1 MTAPTSTPAS
11 GGAGA
16 RDRPDWTL
24 LAVLAGDAVLLA
36 VLELFFL
43 PLRLDGYV
51 LPRLGDLPFLV
62 SVLLAVV
69 TTPWLVTRA
78 AALVSRRLAGVPL
91 AAWLLTLLVL
101 GAGGPGGDVVLL
113 VDWRTLALLGAGALP
128 AAVALGNSLARKP
141 TRPPAS

>member
-1 MTAPTSTPAS
+1 MTAPAPTPVS
-11 GGAGA
+11 GTTGA
-16 RDRPDWTL
+16 RAHPDWT
-24 LAVLAGDAVLLA
+24 VLVVLTGDAVLLA

-62 SVLLAVV
+62 SVLLAAV
-69 TTPWLVTRA
+69 TTPLLVTRA
-78 AALVSRRLAGVPL
+78 AGLVARRLAGVPL
-91 AAWLLTLLVL
+91 AAWLLTLLLL

-128 AAVALGNSLARKP
+128 AAVALGNALAR
-141 TRPPAS
+141 RPAPAS